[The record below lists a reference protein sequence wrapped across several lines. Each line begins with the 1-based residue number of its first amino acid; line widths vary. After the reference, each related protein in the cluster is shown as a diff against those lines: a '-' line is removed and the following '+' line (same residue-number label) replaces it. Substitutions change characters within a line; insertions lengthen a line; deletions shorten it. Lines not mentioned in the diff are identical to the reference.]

1 MHQDSSGSREMSAG
15 KMTGIHK
22 ILISLQK
29 GTRKLLFTVASNRN
43 KMKSVRPACGRI
55 KTAKGGFFHAMHSSA
70 VELLAM
76 GRDAKNLT
84 KFIKHSDK

>member
-1 MHQDSSGSREMSAG
+1 
-15 KMTGIHK
+15 
-22 ILISLQK
+22 
-29 GTRKLLFTVASNRN
+29 
-43 KMKSVRPACGRI
+43 MKSVRAACGSI